1 KDALLV
7 AMAMTMTALPELS
20 AQGISNIAWALSKIG
35 GEFLYLPEM
44 DRVADVGL
52 KKVVDFDW
60 ENIANVALAFASM
73 KHSAPRLFTELS
85 KRASDILYTF
95 QPQELTELLWAFAYL
110 YEATQQRNY
119 LSLLIVFTRIH
130 ISLHATTTNFLKDFP
145 ALEFNLETY
154 VGRMLFSGR

>member
-1 KDALLV
+1 
-7 AMAMTMTALPELS
+7 
-20 AQGISNIAWALSKIG
+20 WALSKIG

-44 DRVADVGL
+44 DRVANVGL
-52 KKVVDFDW
+52 KKVVDFDS

-85 KRASDILYTF
+85 KRALDILYTF
-95 QPQELTELLWAFAYL
+95 QPQELTKLLWAFAYL

-119 LSLLIVFTRIH
+119 FSLDCVYQDPYQFTCD
-130 ISLHATTTNFLKDFP
+130 NNEFLERDFP

-154 VGRMLFSGR
+154 VGRMVFSGR